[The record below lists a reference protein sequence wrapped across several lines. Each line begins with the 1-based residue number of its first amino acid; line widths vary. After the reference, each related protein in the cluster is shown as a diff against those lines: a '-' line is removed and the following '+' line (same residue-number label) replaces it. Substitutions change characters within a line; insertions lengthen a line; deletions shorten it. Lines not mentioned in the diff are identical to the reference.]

1 MSKEKQIL
9 QLYAEKHSQRS
20 IASILGVSRN
30 TVANVIA
37 GLKRTGKT
45 VPELCAVDDLKLV
58 ELLFPEKAYEP
69 VQVMPDFEKIHKELL
84 RSGVTLRL
92 LWEEYSDACHE
103 ARKPA
108 YKYSHFCQLYS
119 NYVDQNR
126 LTLHIKHKPGD
137 RLMVDWAGTKLHIY
151 DSDTDASRN
160 CYLFVATLPF
170 SMYCYA
176 EAFLSMKQ
184 DDWIAAHIHTYAFL
198 GGSTRILVSDNLK
211 TGVIKHS
218 RDDDPVFNRSYT
230 ELAEH
235 YHTALLPARVLAPKD
250 KAAVEGSVGQL
261 TSRIIAKLRDRK
273 YFNLDALNKAIW
285 QELEAFNERTFQK
298 REGSRYSVFK
308 AEELP
313 YLQPLPAFPYE
324 LAIWKVST
332 VQLNYHIAVE
342 NQYYSVPYAYARK
355 KVDVRLSRNLVE
367 VFYQSNRIC
376 SHRRLYGQ
384 KGQYSTNT
392 DHMPA
397 NHRLYQDWNKERFL
411 RWAETIGPATNT
423 VVMRMFESHP
433 IEEQAYRGC
442 LSMLKLADRY
452 TGERLEASCEVAL
465 KHIANPRYKN
475 IRLILEAGQ
484 DRPEKKSSA
493 ENNSDMVNRYTHLRG
508 PAYYGGHKDE

>member
-1 MSKEKQIL
+1 ME
-9 QLYAEKHSQRS
+9 
-20 IASILGVSRN
+20 
-30 TVANVIA
+30 T
-37 GLKRTGKT
+37 
-45 VPELCAVDDLKLV
+45 
-58 ELLFPEKAYEP
+58 
-69 VQVMPDFEKIHKELL
+69 
-84 RSGVTLRL
+84 
-92 LWEEYSDACHE
+92 
-103 ARKPA
+103 
-108 YKYSHFCQLYS
+108 
-119 NYVDQNR
+119 
-126 LTLHIKHKPGD
+126 
-137 RLMVDWAGTKLHIY
+137 
-151 DSDTDASRN
+151 
-160 CYLFVATLPF
+160 
-170 SMYCYA
+170 
-176 EAFLSMKQ
+176 
-184 DDWIAAHIHTYAFL
+184 
-198 GGSTRILVSDNLK
+198 
-211 TGVIKHS
+211 
-218 RDDDPVFNRSYT
+218 
-230 ELAEH
+230 
-235 YHTALLPARVLAPKD
+235 
-250 KAAVEGSVGQL
+250 
-261 TSRIIAKLRDRK
+261 
-273 YFNLDALNKAIW
+273 
-285 QELEAFNERTFQK
+285 FNERPFQK

-367 VFYQSNRIC
+367 VFYQGNRIC

-442 LSMLKLADRY
+442 LSMLKLTDRY

>member
-1 MSKEKQIL
+1 MSKERQIL
-9 QLYAEKHSQRS
+9 QLYAENHSQRS
-20 IASILGVSRN
+20 IANILGVSRN
-30 TVANVIA
+30 TVASVIA
-37 GLKRTGKT
+37 GLKRTGKM
-45 VPELCAVDDLKLV
+45 VPELCALDDGKLA
-58 ELLFPEKAYEP
+58 ETLFPEKAYEP
-69 VQVMPDFEKIHKELL
+69 VQVLPDFEKIHKELL
-84 RSGVTLRL
+84 RNGVTLRL
-92 LWEEYSDACHE
+92 LWEEYSDACRE

-151 DSDTDASRN
+151 DSDTDACQS

-184 DDWIAAHIHTYAFL
+184 EDWIAAHVHTYAFF

-218 RDDDPVFNRSYT
+218 RNEDPVFNRSYE

-235 YHTALLPARVLAPKD
+235 YRTALLPARVMAPKD

-273 YFNLDALNKAIW
+273 FFSLDALNKAVW
-285 QELEAFNERTFQK
+285 QELEVFNERPFQK
-298 REGSRYSVFK
+298 REGSRCSVFTE
-308 AEELP
+308 EELP
-313 YLQPLPAFPYE
+313 YLLPLPAFPYE
-324 LAIWKVST
+324 LALWKVAT
-332 VQLNYHIAVE
+332 VQLNYHVAVD
-342 NQYYSVPYAYARK
+342 NQYYSVPYAYVRK
-355 KVDVRLSRNLVE
+355 KVNVRLSKNLVE
-367 VFYQSNRIC
+367 IFYENKRIC

-384 KGQYSTNT
+384 KGQYATNP
-392 DHMPA
+392 DHMPV

-411 RWAETIGPATNT
+411 HWSETIGPATTT
-423 VVMRMFESHP
+423 VVTRMFESHP
-433 IEEQAYRGC
+433 IEEQAYKGC
-442 LSMLKLADRY
+442 LSLLKLADRY
-452 TGERLEASCEVAL
+452 TGNRLEAACEVAL
-465 KHIANPRYKN
+465 KHIVNPRYKN

-484 DRPEKKSSA
+484 DRPEKKTSIQTGT
-493 ENNSDMVNRYTHLRG
+493 ETINRYTHLRG
-508 PAYYGGHKDE
+508 PAYYGGGKDE